1 MSNRI
6 GLVVKQA
13 GMFTQLQD
21 TGRYGVAKQG
31 LSQGGYCDELAAGWA
46 NYLLKNRADSCLLEI
61 TFGQCEFVAE
71 CDCQLA
77 LTGADMQAVISHLSG
92 QKTVQL
98 NNRSF
103 IVKRGE
109 SLQLGFA
116 RCGMRAYLAVQG
128 GFQAAKQYASNS
140 TVARNAIGGLN
151 GKGGQLQAGDRLAV
165 LPQRIEQ
172 HQFIMPSQYLPNY
185 EQPVTLGVIESYQA
199 DAFSVTQKKQFYS
212 REYCISAQS
221 DRMGM
226 RLSGEP
232 LMGELTG
239 IISEGIALGSIQ
251 IAADGLPI
259 ILLQDRQTLGGY
271 PKIGCVARCD
281 LSLLAQQHVGKKIRF
296 KPISLKDAQL
306 RYQQRLAFFNVY
318 R

>member
-1 MSNRI
+1 
-6 GLVVKQA
+6 
-13 GMFTQLQD
+13 MFSQLQD
-21 TGRYGVAKQG
+21 GGRYGVAKQG
-31 LSQGGYCDELAAGWA
+31 LSQGGCCDEIAAGWA
-46 NYLLKNRADSCLLEI
+46 NYLLKNRSDSCLLEI
-61 TFGQCEFVAE
+61 TFGQSEFFAE

-77 LTGADMQAVISHLSG
+77 LTGADMQAVIRHSSG
-92 QKTVQL
+92 QKTVQR

-116 RCGMRAYLAVQG
+116 RSGMRAYLAVQG
-128 GFQAAKQYASNS
+128 GFQIAQQYASNS

-151 GKGGQLQAGDRLAV
+151 GDGGQLQAGDRLAI

-172 HQFIMPSQYLPNY
+172 HQFVMPSQYVPNY
-185 EQPVTLGVIESYQA
+185 EQSVTIGVIESYQVDTFTA
-199 DAFSVTQKKQFYS
+199 AQKKQFYS
-212 REYCISAQS
+212 GEYCISAQS

-226 RLSGEP
+226 RLTGEP
-232 LMGELTG
+232 LAGDLKG

-271 PKIGCVARCD
+271 PKIGCVARSD
-281 LSLLAQQHVGKKIRF
+281 LSLLAQQSVGKKVRF
-296 KPISLKDAQL
+296 KPVSLDAAQL
-306 RYQQRLAFFNVY
+306 RYQQRLAFFNGD
-318 R
+318 RF